1 MKYNF
6 ENIGK
11 RIAKERKE
19 YCHLSQDGLLSK
31 LSEKYGIGMCRNTLS
46 AIEKGKY
53 HHYDIDFLFALCELF
68 NCEIG
73 YLLCEYDYKTGRDT
87 DIVDATGLSIT
98 SVQRITKSHPRD
110 KNNELDI
117 IIESNEYYKLIRQ
130 IQIMMDN
137 YNLIFEC
144 IEKMEETEKM
154 AIGVD
159 IDSDKYRKLGDIW
172 DSYLTKTGRCER
184 EIDAAAYQCGI
195 AFGNIINNFKDNLSK
210 QVKSAYEKLPSC
222 QEIKK

>member
-19 YCHLSQDGLLSK
+19 YCHLSQDGLLTK

-53 HHYDIDFLFALCELF
+53 QHYDIDFLFALCELF

-73 YLLCEYDYKTGRDT
+73 YLLCEYDCKTGRET
-87 DIVDATGLSIT
+87 DIVESTGLSIT
-98 SVQRITKSHPRD
+98 SVQRITKSHPGD
-110 KNNELDI
+110 KNNELDMI
-117 IIESNEYYKLIRQ
+117 ISSNEYYKLIRQ
-130 IQIMMDN
+130 IQIIMDN

-144 IEKMEETEKM
+144 IEKMGETEEM
-154 AIGVD
+154 AIGVNT
-159 IDSDKYRKLGDIW
+159 DSDKYRKLGDIW

-195 AFGNIINNFKDNLSK
+195 AFGNIINNFKDNLSS
-210 QVKSAYEKLPSC
+210 QVKSAYEKVPSY
-222 QEIKK
+222 QQTEK